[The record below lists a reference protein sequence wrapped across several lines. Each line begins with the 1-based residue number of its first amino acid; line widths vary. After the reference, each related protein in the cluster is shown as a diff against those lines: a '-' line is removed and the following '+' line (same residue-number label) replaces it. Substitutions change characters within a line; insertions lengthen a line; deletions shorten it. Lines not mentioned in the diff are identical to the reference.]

1 MRFRTR
7 PADDAPD
14 INFIPLIDVLLVIVI
29 FLAVSTTFTK
39 ERVLDVLLP
48 QAQTQTEVP
57 SSIDIT
63 ISADG
68 QVAVGQRVLAE
79 VTVEALTAAIAAL
92 AASNLEQVVIIR
104 ADANATHQA
113 VVNAM
118 QAARLA
124 GIRKLSLAA
133 QVTD

>member
-7 PADDAPD
+7 PADDDPD

-29 FLAVSTTFTK
+29 FLAVSTTFSK
-39 ERVLDVLLP
+39 ERVIDVLLP
-48 QAQTQTEVP
+48 QAQTQTETP
-57 SSIDIT
+57 TAIDIT
-63 ISADG
+63 ISSDG
-68 QVAVGQRVLAE
+68 QVAIGQRVLAD

-92 AASNLEQVVIIR
+92 AGSDSDQVVIIR

-133 QVTD
+133 QVAD

>member
-1 MRFRTR
+1 MRLRAR

-29 FLAVSTTFTK
+29 FLAVSTTFTR
-39 ERVLDVLLP
+39 ERLIDVSLP
-48 QAQTQTEVP
+48 QAQTQVEVP
-57 SSIDIT
+57 AAIEVT
-63 ISADG
+63 IGADG
-68 QVAVGQRVLAE
+68 QVAIGERVLAD
-79 VTVEALTAAIAAL
+79 VSVLAITQALAAL
-92 AASNLEQVVIIR
+92 AARDVEPVVVIR

-124 GIRKLSLAA
+124 GLRKVSLAA

>member
-7 PADDAPD
+7 PAGDDPD

-29 FLAVSTTFTK
+29 FLAVSTTFSK
-39 ERVLDVLLP
+39 ERVIDVLLP
-48 QAQTQTEVP
+48 QAQTQTEMP
-57 SSIDIT
+57 SAIDIT

-68 QVAVGQRVLAE
+68 QVAVGQRVLTD
-79 VTVEALTAAIAAL
+79 VTVEALTAAIASL
-92 AASNLEQVVIIR
+92 ASSDSDQVVIIR

-133 QVTD
+133 QVAD